1 MEKMSSITLGFV
13 STNMRKLK
21 NTIMHPN
28 SPRPKHRNEP
38 VVPEKVLAKPAFD
51 TQQETTKV
59 CPNTGNPNVVLD
71 KELIDNADNMSA
83 GELLDNNANKTTK
96 VNRQASTLPRAKTET
111 QINTLQTDELERA
124 GKVTDVTINIVDAAG
139 VTSKV
144 KLRRRISIN
153 PSWKAVS

>member
-59 CPNTGNPNVVLD
+59 CANTGNTNDVLE
-71 KELIDNADNMSA
+71 KELIDDADNMSA
-83 GELLDNNANKTTK
+83 KELLDNNANKTTK

-111 QINTLQTDELERA
+111 QINTLQADELERA
-124 GKVTDVTINIVDAAG
+124 GKVTDITIDIVDAAG